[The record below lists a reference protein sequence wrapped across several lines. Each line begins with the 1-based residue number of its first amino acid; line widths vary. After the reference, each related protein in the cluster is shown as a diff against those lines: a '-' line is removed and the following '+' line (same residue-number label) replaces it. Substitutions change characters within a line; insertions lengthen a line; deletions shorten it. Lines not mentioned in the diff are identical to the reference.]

1 MFVDAL
7 DGLTGA
13 GTETEGVGTGGTR
26 DNVVL
31 EAVIGPSF
39 VDGDLGTDCAGG
51 EETVGEEEAGWSGTD
66 DGHVECWG

>member
-7 DGLTGA
+7 DGLTGT

-31 EAVIGPSF
+31 EAVIGSCF

-51 EETVGEEEAGWSGTD
+51 EETVGEQ
-66 DGHVECWG
+66 